1 MKCSFPIAFYM
12 KYNFDKIVDRANTG
26 AFKLDMLKELYGR
39 DDLIPLWV
47 ADMDF
52 ETPSFIV
59 DALKARM
66 EHPLFGYTTTPA
78 DYWPAVVRWIK
89 AHHGWE
95 VQEEWLNYIPGVV
108 KGIGFV
114 INALTAPGD
123 KVIIQPPVYHPFR
136 MTVEGNHRE
145 VVVNPLKETDGASFY
160 EMDFDQ
166 LLSVIDGAKLLLLSN
181 PHNPAGIVWKPETL
195 ARLAQ
200 ICHEH
205 NVVVVSDEI
214 HADLAVF
221 GHKHTPFATV
231 SPEAEA
237 ISITFQAPT
246 KTFNM
251 AGIVSSYAIVP
262 NAALRQKLYAWMEAN
277 ELGAPNMFAPI
288 ATVAAFTQGEEW
300 RQAMLR
306 YVEDNVRFV
315 EDYLATNIPAIRPIR
330 PEASF
335 LVWLDCRQLGLD
347 HDALQ
352 NLFVNKARLALND
365 GEIFD
370 AAGNAHEALHDGRS
384 SGRGFMRLNVGC
396 PRAILQQAL
405 SQLAEACKTR

>member
-78 DYWPAVVRWIK
+78 DYWPAVISWIK
-89 AHHGWE
+89 ARHGWE

-181 PHNPAGIVWKPETL
+181 PHNPVGIVWKPETL

-352 NLFVNKARLALND
+352 DLFVNKAHLALND

-370 AAGNAHEALHDGRS
+370 AAGNAHGALHDGRS

-405 SQLAEACKTR
+405 SQLDEACKTR